1 MSSGAQRRAQGSIN
15 WDVSAVAMA
24 ALATGFVCVCILLLL
39 FFFWQVHTAQHNAN
53 AVIYILSKPKG
64 CSHVTAHTQNVE
76 TLLLVI
82 SFVAK

>member
-24 ALATGFVCVCILLLL
+24 AYATGFVCVCILLLL
-39 FFFWQVHTAQHNAN
+39 FFWQVYTAQHNAN
-53 AVIYILSKPKG
+53 AVIYLLSKPKG
-64 CSHVTAHTQNVE
+64 CSHMTAHTQNVE
-76 TLLLVI
+76 ILLLDI